1 MVGRDNRGLFVR
13 GILAL
18 GVLKKVK
25 RELNLYCG

>member
-1 MVGRDNRGLFVR
+1 MVGRDNRGRYVR

-25 RELNLYCG
+25 RSLNRDY